1 MEGGGT
7 NPELTAAAARGQLT
21 RAPTVRGSCVKTSCP
36 YVGEPVLSGSFQYM
50 TTGVTLLGPVPT
62 RSAACI
68 LARSAGG
75 FEAASCIILK

>member
-7 NPELTAAAARGQLT
+7 NPEPVAAARGQST
-21 RAPTVRGSCVKTSCP
+21 RAPTVQGSCVKISCP
-36 YVGEPVLSGSFQYM
+36 YVGVPVLSGSFQYR
-50 TTGVTLLGPVPT
+50 TTGVTLLGPVPS

-75 FEAASCIILK
+75 FLAASCIILK